1 MEISCCRHGEV
12 LAKCLQFPRD
22 ARETQLR
29 LLQDSLSVMHISPEE
44 EADLMLALHCCTQGK
59 RKFSLRRPEGRQP
72 VLRPRSHVDP
82 CRITHIFLVCF
93 RCNFGSNWK
102 YQSKEKR
109 NKKSRKFRAPDRDPS
124 PRGKDRKTGSAGRIR
139 HLPPRGTG
147 GL

>member
-1 MEISCCRHGEV
+1 MSPVRKGCTGDAVEV
-12 LAKCLQFPRD
+12 VTGLFVCHAYIPCIIAHR
-22 ARETQLR
+22 
-29 LLQDSLSVMHISPEE
+29 V
-44 EADLMLALHCCTQGK
+44 K

-82 CRITHIFLVCF
+82 CRITHIFLACF

-124 PRGKDRKTGSAGRIR
+124 PRGKDRKRRKDPTSSSEGDRRSLRITRRGGRT
-139 HLPPRGTG
+139 LV
-147 GL
+147 LNM